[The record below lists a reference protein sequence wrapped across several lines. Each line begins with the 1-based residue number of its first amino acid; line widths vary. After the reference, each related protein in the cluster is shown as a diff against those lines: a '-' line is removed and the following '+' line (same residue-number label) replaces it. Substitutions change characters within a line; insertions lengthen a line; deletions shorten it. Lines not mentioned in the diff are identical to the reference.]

1 MNVCT
6 KNTHFFP
13 VEEDEGNYTPPE
25 EDGGKN
31 FPLIFFRRN
40 VTPLMFVK
48 GNVTPLILLR
58 RKNFPL
64 IFLHWFMMVRF
75 EIPEKKVQVLKIWN
89 FDTFK
94 TMKLFIALC
103 KNFEIRLIPTQAI
116 WGRGKHKQERKTLP
130 LIVLRRKSF
139 PLILSKGNYVPPIFL
154 PCSSH
159 IQGRN
164 DLTSPNAGTGSAGS
178 IPGRRDRCQGL
189 RGTRHSPFFSRAD

>member
-1 MNVCT
+1 MVTFSNSEPGSE
-6 KNTHFFP
+6 KLRSSLA
-13 VEEDEGNYTPPE
+13 
-25 EDGGKN
+25 
-31 FPLIFFRRN
+31 PLIFPSYPTEEKFSPDL
-40 VTPLMFVK
+40 PLIFPPCSPHV
-48 GNVTPLILLR
+48 PLILLR

-130 LIVLRRKSF
+130 LIILWRKSF
-139 PLILSKGNYVPPIFL
+139 PLKLSKGNYVPPIFP

-159 IQGRN
+159 IQGRK
-164 DLTSPNAGTGSAGS
+164 DLTSPVVPLLEHAITSE
-178 IPGRRDRCQGL
+178 RRVGK
-189 RGTRHSPFFSRAD
+189 FFRMTF